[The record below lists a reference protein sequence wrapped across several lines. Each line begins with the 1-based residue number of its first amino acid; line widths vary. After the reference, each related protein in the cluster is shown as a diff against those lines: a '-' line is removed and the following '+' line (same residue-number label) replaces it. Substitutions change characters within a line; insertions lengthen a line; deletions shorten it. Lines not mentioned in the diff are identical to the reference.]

1 MVVND
6 QKAMRDLNDMILNT
20 LKHQPQGKTPAK
32 MTIDR
37 FREVAPVINI
47 QEEME
52 SPFQRYLAHSTFRKV
67 YKPPVQ
73 IEVPLRHH
81 RQSPKP
87 RR

>member
-6 QKAMRDLNDMILNT
+6 QKAMRDLNDMIFNT
-20 LKHQPQGKTPAK
+20 LKQQPQGKKPAK

-37 FREVAPVINI
+37 FREVVPIINI
-47 QEEME
+47 QDEE